1 MQTPTFWSRRT
12 RVVGSLWLIA
22 VVFLIAACGGAGD
35 SETVASETTE
45 PSTTMSL
52 ATTTTSMPPTT
63 TSTTTG
69 PPTPAEEGATFVA
82 IHREVADLFWDM
94 AETVGVVDD
103 PGTLMVETGQRFVDL
118 GDQARVRGEDDD
130 SLLESY
136 GNDVRTA
143 GEALIRA
150 GEAADRGDTGTMQEE
165 LAVFLS
171 RTIAADT
178 NSYYIVGE
186 LAPNAGTRAYGQDIG
201 DVVYRQ
207 QFPVPGDGTEH
218 CVAGDT
224 PCMGWFSDQPGSVS
238 DPELV
243 TREVQRFVEEHRLP
257 LAVVVIGDIGRRHP
271 ISYSTE
277 LIEAWQIHGQG
288 PEDGILLLV
297 ALDHAL
303 TLVRQG
309 AGQPI
314 AADITEISLL
324 GREHFA
330 QGDTD
335 GGIVAVIDGIE
346 SGLDTR

>member
-1 MQTPTFWSRRT
+1 MQIPTFWSRRT
-12 RVVGSLWLIA
+12 RVVGSVLILA

-35 SETVASETTE
+35 SETAASEATE
-45 PSTTMSL
+45 PSTT
-52 ATTTTSMPPTT
+52 TSPATT

-69 PPTPAEEGATFVA
+69 PPTPVEEGATFVSL
-82 IHREVADLFWDM
+82 HREVADLFWDL

-118 GDQARVRGEDDD
+118 GDHARVSGED
-130 SLLESY
+130 EY
-136 GNDVRTA
+136 GNHVRTA
-143 GEALIRA
+143 GEALMRA

-186 LAPNAGTRAYGQDIG
+186 LAPDAGSRAYGQDIG

-257 LAVVVIGDIGRRHP
+257 LAVVVIDDIGRRHP

-324 GREHFA
+324 GQEHFA